1 MVGMVCACSA
11 RPERV
16 DPQEYPGANL
26 DTDVVPIPTNCD
38 TLTHTFGMTMDGYV
52 ADTLGGYGVY
62 EYEAIP
68 DRLTT
73 IYLTAC
79 GPEET
84 SQYLTL
90 AFYGIDRVEPGEH
103 PVNRFAFEDG
113 GFVFAYT
120 DTTGVSTV
128 NCNEL
133 PKGTV
138 TITES
143 SFASVAGSF
152 ELEAQCADET
162 NLDRRP
168 GVTTFSGSFAAR
180 NVGRE

>member
-1 MVGMVCACSA
+1 MAGMVCACSA